1 MKWSNFIW
9 VYHFKKFV
17 IWANMK
23 DSPEVNIPVHFTISY
38 DRKLTNKFAK
48 ENILKYT

>member
-1 MKWSNFIW
+1 
-9 VYHFKKFV
+9 
-17 IWANMK
+17 MK
-23 DSPEVNIPVHFTISY
+23 DSPEVNIPVHFTTSY